1 MLRNITVYLLLSLSM
16 MTILADE
23 SLPLLEFIKDGEVI
37 ESRAMTQEEFAA
49 YKQLKSLELN
59 IEQAREPIEQFQKL
73 IEQETQLIEQEAREI
88 QAQLKEIRFESM
100 ADLSQLSVLGDID
113 MTKIEQMLDEM
124 QPKLDALTSITA
136 EIGTTTSQ
144 FKTIIM
150 KNYSEKELDQIKIID
165 GADGKITIGRS
176 TTNITL

>member
-1 MLRNITVYLLLSLSM
+1 
-16 MTILADE
+16 
-23 SLPLLEFIKDGEVI
+23 
-37 ESRAMTQEEFAA
+37 
-49 YKQLKSLELN
+49 
-59 IEQAREPIEQFQKL
+59 
-73 IEQETQLIEQEAREI
+73 
-88 QAQLKEIRFESM
+88 M
-100 ADLSQLSVLGDID
+100 ADLSKLSVLGDID

-136 EIGTTTSQ
+136 EIDTTTSQ

>member
-59 IEQAREPIEQFQKL
+59 VEQAREPIEQFQKL
-73 IEQETQLIEQEAREI
+73 IEQETQLI
-88 QAQLKEIRFESM
+88 
-100 ADLSQLSVLGDID
+100 
-113 MTKIEQMLDEM
+113 
-124 QPKLDALTSITA
+124 
-136 EIGTTTSQ
+136 
-144 FKTIIM
+144 
-150 KNYSEKELDQIKIID
+150 Y
-165 GADGKITIGRS
+165 
-176 TTNITL
+176 